1 MKKNYVYQL
10 VATILPNGMGGE
22 TVQHDLGVFSTLK
35 NAKKCLGEF
44 VKDCDFFCPI
54 YSYSIA
60 FLPFDDDWDYECM
73 RYINIYSP
81 DGKLQIKE
89 FNFFTCGGGW
99 SEELNFHIRAYID
112 VGPQK
117 KAYFVLFNHWR
128 LGLATK
134 CARISFLE
142 PKYELGTSFN
152 KSVWFL
158 SEQEK
163 SDLCAFLNQPKHS
176 YDSIWR
182 SIIAAFNNEVQADD
196 DSRMLPEDLPMPDYR
211 RLSNG

>member
-1 MKKNYVYQL
+1 MQ
-10 VATILPNGMGGE
+10 
-22 TVQHDLGVFSTLK
+22 
-35 NAKKCLGEF
+35 KKCLGEF
-44 VKDCDFFCPI
+44 VKDSDFFCPI

-196 DSRMLPEDLPMPDYR
+196 DSRMLLEDLPMPDYR